1 MAETTPKIT
10 MQLTA
15 SAANQTQ
22 NLVLISIAAII
33 DHITDNSKYMT
44 Q

>member
-1 MAETTPKIT
+1 MTETTPKIT

-15 SAANQTQ
+15 SAAYQTH

-33 DHITDNSKYMT
+33 DHISDNSKYMT
-44 Q
+44 R

>member
-1 MAETTPKIT
+1 MSETMPKTT
-10 MQLTA
+10 MKLTT
-15 SAANQTQ
+15 SAAYQTH

-44 Q
+44 R